1 MLLLPFIIIVVLLT
15 AALGYIISF
24 LEKDAIMRDWANQ
37 RCNIPVMMT
46 ASFFKPDSDPRS
58 STSFATD
65 NFTFCM
71 GQIVESV
78 LQTIMKPLYS
88 VFESQF
94 GVSTTLST
102 VVDSIKLTV
111 ATMFKEFMSFFTDF
125 FSRYL
130 GGILQ
135 ASNQMRYIQQS
146 FERLKTTVISF
157 IYMAISAMAGFL
169 SFKNFVIKVVLIIL
183 AILTSLVIILFFILW
198 PFFGVI
204 VAVIGVLTG
213 VLGGAALGGAA
224 SAFCFSPGTQIMLK
238 DGTSL
243 SIEKIKVGMELQ
255 TGDIVED
262 IIQMDG
268 TTTYLYNLNGVHV
281 SGSHLVRNAENTK
294 WISVADDSRAQLTN
308 KKEQILYCLNTS
320 AHNIPVCS
328 QTSERIIFRDWEE
341 LPLNFDLAQSGW
353 NRIVD
358 KLINNTTSKHTVEKK
373 YINSEYN
380 TPSLLQNTLI
390 YTPKGMKKIDD
401 IYMNDIVYDENNNE
415 TRVLGI
421 VKSGKINRQYQGL
434 IIRKNNTWCQNI
446 SSAHT
451 TNISENSFMLIT
463 EAGTFKFMDTDTNRL
478 ITARDF
484 TEVGYKNIHKTYDYT
499 QYMLR
504 LSDTLH
510 NCIKL
515 SI

>member
-135 ASNQMRYIQQS
+135 ASNQMRYVQQS

-183 AILTSLVIILFFILW
+183 AILTSLIIILFFILW

-224 SAFCFSPGTQIMLK
+224 TAFCFSPGTQIMLK
-238 DGTSL
+238 DGASL

-268 TTTYLYNLNGVHV
+268 KSTYLYNLNGVHV
-281 SGSHLVRNAENTK
+281 SGSHLVRNADNTK
-294 WISVADDSRAQLTN
+294 WISVADDSRANITN
-308 KKEQILYCLNTS
+308 KREQILYCLNTS
-320 AHNIPVCS
+320 AHIIPVYS
-328 QTSERIIFRDWEE
+328 HTSERIIFRDWEE

-358 KLINNTTSKHTVEKK
+358 KLINKKSTHSVEKK
-373 YINSEYN
+373 YTQSEYN
-380 TPSLLQNTLI
+380 TPSISQNTFI
-390 YTPKGMKKIDD
+390 YTPKGMKKIDH
-401 IYMNDIVYDENNNE
+401 ICMNDIVYDENNNE

-421 VKSGKINRQYQGL
+421 VQSARINRRYQGL
-434 IIRKNNTWCQNI
+434 IIRKNDAWCQNT
-446 SSAHT
+446 SSTYT
-451 TNISENSFMLIT
+451 TNTFENSFMLIT

-478 ITARDF
+478 ITTRDF
-484 TEVGYKNIHKTYDYT
+484 TEVGYKDIHKTYEYT

>member
-15 AALGYIISF
+15 AVLGYIISF

-71 GQIVESV
+71 GRIVESV

-102 VVDSIKLTV
+102 VMDSVKLTV
-111 ATMFKEFMSFFTDF
+111 ATMFNEFMSFFTDF

-130 GGILQ
+130 GGIVQ
-135 ASNQMRYIQQS
+135 ASNQMMYIKQS

-183 AILTSLVIILFFILW
+183 AILTSLIIILFFILW

-224 SAFCFSPGTQIMLK
+224 SAFCFSPGTQIILK
-238 DGTSL
+238 DGSVVP
-243 SIEKIKVGMELQ
+243 IEHIKVGSELQ

-268 TTTYLYNLNGVHV
+268 TSTYLYNLNGIHV
-281 SGSHLVRNAENTK
+281 SGSHLVRNVENTK
-294 WISVADDSRAQLTN
+294 WISVADDSRARITN
-308 KKEQILYCLNTS
+308 KKENVLYCLNTTT
-320 AHNIPVCS
+320 HIIPVH
-328 QTSERIIFRDWEE
+328 SEISGQIIFRDWEE

-353 NRIVD
+353 NRMVD
-358 KLINNTTSKHTVEKK
+358 RLINKKSENTVEKR
-373 YINSEYN
+373 YTQSEYN
-380 TPSLLQNTLI
+380 TPSISHSTKV
-390 YTPKGMKKIDD
+390 YTPKGMKQIGE
-401 IYMNDIVYDENNNE
+401 ICMNDIVYDENNDE
-415 TRVLGI
+415 TRVIGI
-421 VKSGKINRQYQGL
+421 IKSGKINKRYQGL
-434 IIRKNNTWCQNI
+434 IIKKDELWNQNTSGFN
-446 SSAHT
+446 
-451 TNISENSFMLIT
+451 TNMYENGVMLIT
-463 EAGTFKFMDTDTNRL
+463 ESGTFKLMDNDINTL
-478 ITARDF
+478 ITVRDF
-484 TEVGYKNIHKTYDYT
+484 TEVGYKDIHKTYEYT

-504 LSDTLH
+504 LSDTIH
-510 NCIKL
+510 NCIK
-515 SI
+515 IA